1 MQVAVEHLSLDAV
14 CSMPFIGCCLL
25 YASLVGRPL
34 DADCKVPLIGCF
46 EIDIC
51 DTPLPAA

>member
-1 MQVAVEHLSLDAV
+1 MAVEHLSLDAV
-14 CSMPFIGCCLL
+14 YSMPFIGCCLL